1 MNLISKLLR
10 RHTSISQLIGFAL
23 ANLAGMWIV
32 MLGIQFYYD
41 AIPLFTSDDAFSNS
55 NFIVVSKHISDVGTA
70 AGKTGSFNE
79 TDIDEIKDQAF
90 CKRVAAFT
98 SSAYKTTADMSFEGI
113 SPITTE
119 IFFESVPDNFVD
131 ANPENWQYK
140 AGETDVPVIL
150 PRTYIALYNFGFAQS
165 RGLPKLSD
173 GLAGSIKMTIRIRT
187 SEGEKTFQGHIQ
199 GFSGKLNSILV
210 PQSFMEW
217 SNNAFA
223 PEEEN
228 MPERL
233 IVEVINPTDDAIVTF
248 MQEKGYDVEDNKLD
262 AGRATY
268 FLKVVVSIVMLV
280 GLLVCILSFFILS
293 LSIFLL
299 IQKNTTKLET
309 LLLIGYSPDAVSRP
323 YQIMALGT
331 NLITLLVSFG
341 LVMVCR
347 MYYTSFISV
356 LFPQMESQSIL
367 PAIVAG
373 LGIFVFA
380 AILNTFIIRKKINDI
395 SNHK

>member
-10 RHTSISQLIGFAL
+10 RHTSISQLVGFSL

-41 AIPLFTSDDAFSNS
+41 AVPLFTSDDAFSNN
-55 NFIVVSKHISDVGTA
+55 NFIVVSKHISSIGMA
-70 AGKTGSFNE
+70 SGKGGSFE
-79 TDIDEIKDQAF
+79 DAEIKEIESQAF

-98 SSAYKTTADMSFEGI
+98 SSAYKTTADMSLEGI

-119 IFFESVPDNFVD
+119 IFFESVPESFVD
-131 ANPENWQYK
+131 TNPENWQYK
-140 AGETDVPVIL
+140 AGQEYVPVIL

-173 GLAGSIKMTIRIRT
+173 GLAGSIKMTIHLKTAEGDRI
-187 SEGEKTFQGHIQ
+187 FQGHIQ
-199 GFSGKLNSILV
+199 GFSSRLNSILV

-217 SNNAFA
+217 SNETFA
-223 PEEEN
+223 AEEEK

-233 IVEVINPTDDAIVTF
+233 IVEVINPTDDAIATF
-248 MQEKGYDVEDNKLD
+248 MQENGYDVEDDMLD

-268 FLKVVVSIVMLV
+268 FLKIVVSIVMLV

-323 YQIMALGT
+323 YQMLALGT

-347 MYYTSFISV
+347 RYYTSFISV
-356 LFPQMESQSIL
+356 LFPQMESESIV
-367 PAIVAG
+367 PAIAAG
-373 LGIFVFA
+373 LGIFIFA
-380 AILNTFIIRKKINDI
+380 ALLNIFIIRKKIGNI
-395 SNHK
+395 YNRK